1 MDLNRNKSGESPV
14 SFPWYQNVLDVSHA
28 FQKTALVAD
37 MCFNIHVITA
47 KTTSTHDEYYFSYIL
62 ILFALKLRRLHAKLI
77 FPPSFQTWKKYVFLR
92 YLLNYAYDF
101 D

>member
-1 MDLNRNKSGESPV
+1 MV
-14 SFPWYQNVLDVSHA
+14 SELFLDVSHA

-37 MCFNIHVITA
+37 MCFNIYVFTA
-47 KTTSTHDEYYFSYIL
+47 KHFKHTISVILISYIL
-62 ILFALKLRRLHAKLI
+62 ILISLKLRRLHANLT